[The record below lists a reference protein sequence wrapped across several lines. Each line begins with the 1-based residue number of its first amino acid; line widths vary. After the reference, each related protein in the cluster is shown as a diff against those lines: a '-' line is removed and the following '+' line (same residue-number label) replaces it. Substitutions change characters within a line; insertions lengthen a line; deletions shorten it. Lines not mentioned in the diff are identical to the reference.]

1 VFHDELLASTADERS
16 ALIATPIIQGA
27 LRGEA
32 SVPSYIAFLGEA
44 YHHVKH
50 TVPLLTACQRRL
62 PQRLAWMAPDL
73 DEYIAEESGH
83 DAWILDDIAACGGN
97 AAAVRA
103 GRPLAATELMVAYAF
118 DTIARVNPVGFFGMV
133 LVLEGTSVALAL
145 NAADQIQRALRL
157 PDGAFSYLRSHGELD
172 REHTA
177 HFAAL
182 MNRLDDPDDQR
193 DVTHAAK
200 MFYRLYGEVFASLPR
215 PPASRFPEKL
225 AA

>member
-1 VFHDELLASTADERS
+1 VFHDRLLASTADARS
-16 ALIATPIIQGA
+16 ALFATPIIEVT

-32 SVPSYIAFLGEA
+32 SLPSYIAFLGEA

-50 TVPLLTACQRRL
+50 TVPLLAACRERL
-62 PQRLAWMAPDL
+62 PPRLAWMAPDL

-83 DAWILDDIAACGGN
+83 DEWILDDIAACGGDVG
-97 AAAVRA
+97 AVRDS
-103 GRPLAATELMVAYAF
+103 RPQAATELMVAYAY
-118 DTIARVNPVGFFGMV
+118 DTIARGNPVGFFGMV

-145 NAADQIQRALRL
+145 SAADQIQRALRL
-157 PDGAFSYLRSHGELD
+157 PDSAFSYLRSHGVLD

-182 MNRLDDPDDQR
+182 MNRLDDRDDQR
-193 DVTHAAK
+193 DVIHAAK
-200 MFYRLYGEVFASLPR
+200 MFYRLYGAVFASLPL
-215 PPASRFPEKL
+215 PPASRFPERL